1 MDHQIQKI
9 IVSTITTSKFEMNF
23 GEIDNKFWEPHKN
36 HKKKL
41 NTTKYNR
48 KWIRNLFSIS
58 LKFIF

>member
-36 HKKKL
+36 HKKIEYHK
-41 NTTKYNR
+41 
-48 KWIRNLFSIS
+48 I
-58 LKFIF
+58 